1 MAVRGRWWAVDHHVR
16 RSLPR
21 RSLSHVRQRA
31 NAISPRFRQVHV
43 QHSDESGRVSLQRK
57 LPLAKVDAF
66 FDSNGTPT
74 ISVSAAKAGRLNV
87 PVRLPLTLY
96 SNRIAT
102 HGQLGLV
109 VHKFKMHPS
118 DRATKKLELHIT
130 VENAEGRERLA
141 HVSRTIVSHLRSKQ
155 RVMAPLRPT
164 NRPAKEISPVR
175 KNVFRDAYQQVR
187 RGTFEDLPSLSSE
200 QQRIFDVVV
209 DKKQSCFFTGSGGT
223 GKSLLIKTL
232 INALPRASTSVC
244 ATTALAASV
253 LGGTTLHAWA
263 GCGTS
268 TDQSMDQLM
277 RRVRRPDT
285 YDRWRRT
292 ETLIIDEVSM
302 LDGAF
307 LDMLDAVGR
316 KVRDREHVPFGG
328 IQMVLSGD
336 FHQLPPVA
344 RQGQTR
350 AFCFEADAWTSLV
363 NAGMQS
369 MELRTI
375 FRQSDIYFVDVLR
388 QVRQGRLTPADLRE
402 ALSENFAR
410 LRADDGVQATKL
422 YTHRADV
429 DAINESELSKIQ
441 EKEHSFQSRDQG
453 DQALLETTC
462 PVPRRVV
469 LKKGAQV
476 LLLKNLQ
483 QSKGLVNGARGV
495 VTGFSSS
502 GLPFVKFASGGR
514 ELLVERCI
522 FPITLGN
529 RMVAERTQIPLQL
542 AYATTIH
549 KSQGMT
555 LDKIEVSLDK
565 AFEAGMSYV
574 ALSRARSLQGLRI
587 VGEVSAEGL
596 RADPKVLKFYADTMH
611 REKM

>member
-1 MAVRGRWWAVDHHVR
+1 MPEFSRLRPTSTR
-16 RSLPR
+16 RT
-21 RSLSHVRQRA
+21 
-31 NAISPRFRQVHV
+31 RQVHV

-57 LPLAKVDAF
+57 IPLAKVDAF
-66 FDSNGTPT
+66 FDSDGTPT

-96 SNRIAT
+96 NNRIAT

-109 VHKFKMHPS
+109 VHKFRMHPS

-130 VENAEGRERLA
+130 VEGAAGRERLA
-141 HVSRTIVSHLRSKQ
+141 HVSRTIVSHLRGKQ
-155 RVMAPLRPT
+155 RVMAPLQPA
-164 NRPAKEISPVR
+164 NRHVKEISPVR
-175 KNVFRDAYQQVR
+175 KNVFRDAYRQKRQ
-187 RGTFEDLPSLSSE
+187 GAFEDLPPLSSE
-200 QQRIFDVVV
+200 QQRIFDAVV
-209 DKKQSCFFTGSGGT
+209 DQKQSCFFTGSGGT

-232 INALPRASTSVC
+232 INALPRATTSVC

-268 TDQSMDQLM
+268 TDQDIDQLM

-285 YDRWRRT
+285 LLRWRNT
-292 ETLIIDEVSM
+292 QTLIVDEVSM
-302 LDGAF
+302 LDGGF

-316 KVRDREHVPFGG
+316 KVRGRDHVPFGG

-344 RQGQTR
+344 KHQARRT
-350 AFCFEADAWTSLV
+350 FCFESGAWTSLV

-369 MELRTI
+369 MELKTI

-388 QVRQGRLTPADLRE
+388 RVRQGRLTPADLRE
-402 ALSENFAR
+402 ALSENFR
-410 LRADDGVQATKL
+410 QLKADDGVQPTKL

-429 DAINESELSKIQ
+429 DSINDAELAKIQ
-441 EKEHSFQSRDQG
+441 EKEHPFQSRDSG
-453 DQALLETTC
+453 DQALLESTC
-462 PVPRRVV
+462 PAPRRVV
-469 LKKGAQV
+469 LKQGAQV

-502 GLPFVKFASGGR
+502 GLPFVKFASGDR
-514 ELLVERCI
+514 DPVLIERAL
-522 FPITLGN
+522 FPVTLGN
-529 RMVAERTQIPLQL
+529 RMAAERAQIPLQL

-565 AFEAGMSYV
+565 AFEPGMSYV
-574 ALSRARSLQGLRI
+574 ALSRARSLEGLRI
-587 VGEVSAEGL
+587 VGDVSAEGL

-611 REKM
+611 GETL